1 MSDQIEELE
10 PAPEEED
17 PSEAYL
23 LDRKSVAAILQA
35 VENNDQA
42 LLTALMEP
50 LHAADIADLLEQI
63 NGPDRRDLI
72 LLYDREFDG
81 EILSELDESIR
92 EEVVSIL
99 TPQVLSQAVR
109 EMDSDDVVDLI
120 EDLEDD
126 QQAAIL
132 GALEDSDRAA
142 VQQSLSYPEYSAG
155 RLMQREV
162 VMAPEHW
169 SVGQAIDH
177 LRVTKEEDLP
187 DQFYHIVMVDPRM
200 HPVGNITLGKLMRSK
215 RATMLRDIL
224 EDTFQVLPAMRDE
237 GDVAY
242 AFNQY
247 HLISAPVVD
256 DEGRLIGVITID
268 DAMAVLDEEHE
279 EDILR
284 LAGVGEGSLSDR
296 VLETTKQRLPWLAV
310 NLVTAI
316 AASMVISQFEVALAQ
331 IVALAVL
338 MPIVA
343 SMGGNAGT
351 QSLTVAVRA
360 IATKDL
366 TGSNVWRVI
375 RRECL
380 VGLINGVIF
389 AVVMGIVGLIW
400 FGSPALGYVIA
411 TAMVINMVVAGLA
424 GTGIPILLERFGVDP
439 ALASGAFVTTVTDI
453 VGFFAFLGLAAAV
466 LL

>member
-1 MSDQIEELE
+1 MQDLMET
-10 PAPEEED
+10 
-17 PSEAYL
+17 
-23 LDRKSVAAILQA
+23 A
-35 VENNDQA
+35 VENPEEDETQA
-42 LLTALMEP
+42 YKLVPKTVAAVLYAVDIDDRDRLTELMEP
-50 LHAADIADLLEQI
+50 LHPADIADLLEQI
-63 NGPDRRDLI
+63 SSFERSRLVR
-72 LLYDREFDG
+72 LYDREFDG
-81 EILSELDESIR
+81 EILSELDDSIR
-92 EEVVSIL
+92 EEVIAVL

-120 EDLEDD
+120 EDLEGV
-126 QQAAIL
+126 QQEQIL
-132 GALEDSDRAA
+132 DVLEDADRAA
-142 VQQSLSYPEYSAG
+142 VEQAMAWPEYSAG

-177 LRVTKEEDLP
+177 LRATPEDDLP
-187 DQFYHIVMVDPRM
+187 DQFYHIVMVDPRL
-200 HPVGNITLGKLMRSK
+200 HPIGNVTLGKLMRSK
-215 RATMLRDIL
+215 RTTMLRDLL
-224 EDTFQVLPAMRDE
+224 EETFQIIPAARDE

-256 DEGRLIGVITID
+256 DEGRLIGIITID

-284 LAGVGEGSLSDR
+284 LAGVGESSLSDR
-296 VLETTKQRLPWLAV
+296 VIETTKQRLPWLAV

-316 AASMVISQFEVALAQ
+316 AASMVISQFEAAISQ

-389 AVVMGIVGLIW
+389 ALVMGIVGLIW
-400 FGSPALGYVIA
+400 FGSSTLGYVIA
-411 TAMVINMVVAGLA
+411 SAMVVNMVVAGFA
-424 GTGIPILLERFGVDP
+424 GTGIPILLERVGVDP
-439 ALASGAFVTTVTDI
+439 ALASGAFVTTVTDV